1 LLQAYCGVVFFM
13 SCMYVV
19 PIIPHQYSKAGY
31 NLQNTVSGAS
41 GWKLWAFSIL
51 YKQFTLSD
59 IPTPH
64 L

>member
-31 NLQNTVSGAS
+31 NLQNTVSGRE
-41 GWKLWAFSIL
+41 GETVVVMWRERGCEREVERWTTI
-51 YKQFTLSD
+51 
-59 IPTPH
+59 
-64 L
+64 